1 MAYMNNDNE
10 YIKIDLGKVLDGLLR
25 RAWIIILCMLLCGAL
40 LLSYAVYFVTPMYE
54 SSVLMYVNNSSFSV
68 GVTSFS
74 ISSSD
79 ISAAKSLVETYLVI
93 LKTRMTLDDVIEQ
106 GQLEYTYE
114 ELCEMI
120 SAESVNDTEIFSVTV
135 KTDDPHEAER
145 IANTIA
151 IVLPQKINDVVEGSS
166 VRIVDYAVVAS
177 EKVSPS
183 ISKYTIL
190 GMLIGALISGMA
202 IAVIEIMDNQIRS
215 ENYLLE
221 TYPDIPLLSVVPDML
236 SEKHHDNYYYYDQS
250 SQGGKKAKQPKQ
262 PKQTEEPVRN
272 RRSKSAKK
280 ADEEKRA
287 ARMRQTNKG
296 GNV

>member
-1 MAYMNNDNE
+1 M
-10 YIKIDLGKVLDGLLR
+10 
-25 RAWIIILCMLLCGAL
+25 
-40 LLSYAVYFVTPMYE
+40 
-54 SSVLMYVNNSSFSV
+54 
-68 GVTSFS
+68 
-74 ISSSD
+74 
-79 ISAAKSLVETYLVI
+79 
-93 LKTRMTLDDVIEQ
+93 
-106 GQLEYTYE
+106 
-114 ELCEMI
+114 
-120 SAESVNDTEIFSVTV
+120 
-135 KTDDPHEAER
+135 
-145 IANTIA
+145 
-151 IVLPQKINDVVEGSS
+151 
-166 VRIVDYAVVAS
+166 RIVDYAVVAS